1 MAKRKIKRITRKPRK
16 KRKVF
21 KRVVIF
27 LIVFGLLYCG
37 LQAYRIGD
45 SLLASL
51 NAVERT
57 ELGDTDDDLMINDGV
72 SEALADTD
80 ITNIALFG
88 VDARPGETSSRSDT
102 ILILSINNET
112 GDITLTSILRDT
124 YLKIPGHYYTRINT
138 AYAIGGA
145 ELAVQTINRNFDM
158 NIKDYITVDFSAIA
172 DIVDAMGGLEITVTE
187 DELSQM
193 NYFIDENNK
202 LLDGDSPHVSA
213 GTQVCD
219 GNQVLS
225 YVRIRKLGNGDFDR
239 TARQRIVVTAI
250 LEKIKSDFSV
260 DMILSMAESVSDDV
274 TTSLTNKEIF
284 SLAYTFARSDSD
296 PVLASLTSETYLKS
310 ATIDGAM
317 ILLPYTLAD
326 ACTDLH
332 AIIYGDSD
340 YTPSDTVQELSKELY
355 NETKNEKIYTISTGT
370 TLDTD

>member
-124 YLKIPGHYYTRINT
+124 YLKIPGHYYTRINA

-172 DIVDAMGGLEITVTE
+172 DIVNAM
-187 DELSQM
+187 
-193 NYFIDENNK
+193 
-202 LLDGDSPHVSA
+202 A
-213 GTQVCD
+213 
-219 GNQVLS
+219 
-225 YVRIRKLGNGDFDR
+225 
-239 TARQRIVVTAI
+239 A
-250 LEKIKSDFSV
+250 
-260 DMILSMAESVSDDV
+260 
-274 TTSLTNKEIF
+274 
-284 SLAYTFARSDSD
+284 
-296 PVLASLTSETYLKS
+296 
-310 ATIDGAM
+310 
-317 ILLPYTLAD
+317 
-326 ACTDLH
+326 
-332 AIIYGDSD
+332 
-340 YTPSDTVQELSKELY
+340 
-355 NETKNEKIYTISTGT
+355 
-370 TLDTD
+370 